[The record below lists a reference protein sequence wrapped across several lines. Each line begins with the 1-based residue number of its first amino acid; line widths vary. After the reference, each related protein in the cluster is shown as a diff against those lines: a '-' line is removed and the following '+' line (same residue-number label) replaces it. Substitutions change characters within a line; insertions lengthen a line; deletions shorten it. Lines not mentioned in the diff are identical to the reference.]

1 MTANGARRGRYQTR
15 QRRAVVRTLAQA
27 PGFLGAQALH
37 ARMHLAG
44 ETISLTTV
52 YRALRVLADTGR
64 IDTIHDPVG
73 EQLFHLGTVGRS
85 RHLVCRDCDQNVP
98 IDADTIEN
106 WAATT
111 AADHG
116 FTDIHLVIELTGLC
130 PACTASTSC

>member
-1 MTANGARRGRYQTR
+1 M
-15 QRRAVVRTLAQA
+15 RTLAQA
-27 PGFLGAQALH
+27 PGFLSAQALH

-52 YRALRVLADTGR
+52 YRALRVLADAGR

-98 IDADTIEN
+98 IDADTVEN

-116 FTDIHLVIELTGLC
+116 FTDIPLVIELTGLC
-130 PACTASTSC
+130 PACTATTP